1 MVSSRGLGDVYKRQ
15 ASDFA
20 SGKVTASQQGG
31 FSNPEFMRFLE
42 RVVGYVADIA
52 SATATTA
59 AATTDTAAATN
70 ATADAVIGGG
80 LATTVGVQT
89 ADSSAMT
96 GFNSGRV

>member
-1 MVSSRGLGDVYKRQ
+1 MSRGLD
-15 ASDFA
+15 
-20 SGKVTASQQGG
+20 
-31 FSNPEFMRFLE
+31 
-42 RVVGYVADIA
+42 
-52 SATATTA
+52 
-59 AATTDTAAATN
+59 ATTDTAAATN